1 MRAYSFGFGAFRL
14 KAYGFMLF
22 VFNFFFENYGFR
34 FSLCVSCF
42 VCVCVWG
49 VCVSLL
55 VFVLRV
61 GFEDVGFG
69 MLGLGF
75 GV

>member
-1 MRAYSFGFGAFRL
+1 MDLGRSGLRL
-14 KAYGFMLF
+14 TASCCLSSTSSLRITGLGLVC
-22 VFNFFFENYGFR
+22 VF
-34 FSLCVSCF
+34 LVS
-42 VCVCVWG
+42 CVCVWV